1 MRWRSPTKGTS
12 PRTRP
17 SHQFWDGSI
26 TQICWWWFF
35 PSGKPTMTGEAKK
48 GICFVLG
55 DHPKQIWGKDVTCKL
70 RVHFILTP
78 TTWATSYFCFSG
90 STARCQDQTQLAW
103 IRSFSW
109 WMHPLFPALIGWIIV
124 NPAFALL
131 IHYPFFYCLNPC
143 SFWLYPIF
151 WPVFYPWILF
161 PTMFFWEEF
170 GSSESRLDSV
180 AGKEWPRGPEKKWL
194 ENGWWMGFEMGFN
207 QQKRWYNEDII
218 GISGINGILNGI

>member
-90 STARCQDQTQLAW
+90 STARCQDQTQIAW

-109 WMHPLFPALIGWIIV
+109 WMHPLFPALIGWIIL

-131 IHYPFFYCLNPC
+131 IHYPFFYTEYCLNPC
-143 SFWLYPIF
+143 SFGYIP
-151 WPVFYPWILF
+151 
-161 PTMFFWEEF
+161 FFDRFFTPGCCSPPCFF
-170 GSSESRLDSV
+170 GRNLAPLSRDLIQLLERSDQEALRRSGWKTLGGWV
-180 AGKEWPRGPEKKWL
+180 MKWDL
-194 ENGWWMGFEMGFN
+194 TNKNG
-207 QQKRWYNEDII
+207 
-218 GISGINGILNGI
+218 GIMRI